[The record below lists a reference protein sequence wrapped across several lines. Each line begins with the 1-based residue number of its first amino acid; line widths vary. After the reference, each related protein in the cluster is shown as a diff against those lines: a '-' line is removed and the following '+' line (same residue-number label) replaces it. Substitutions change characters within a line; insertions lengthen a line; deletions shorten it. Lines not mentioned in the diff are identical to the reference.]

1 MLFKVHSPAGA
12 ARKKQ
17 NNSRTHRKN
26 KHSTRKKI
34 HISLIVLMF
43 WSPTPRDRKNSKIL
57 PQNPPQSL
65 RGPPRDSEIEQLV
78 ASGGGRGP
86 PNICFAPPRAAPK
99 SHLERSWRPHW
110 APMAPRSAPAGSKPS
125 FWTLWGLSGE
135 RCSSILL
142 IFTCVLHVLLRR
154 FVCVF
159 VFVLVFAPF
168 FLQPSQRKI

>member
-86 PNICFAPPRAAPK
+86 PNICFAPPPGPPPRAIWSAPGA
-99 SHLERSWRPHW
+99 HIGPLWRPE
-110 APMAPRSAPAGSKPS
+110 APRRAPSPHFGPSGGSLGS
-125 FWTLWGLSGE
+125 V
-135 RCSSILL
+135 
-142 IFTCVLHVLLRR
+142 VLQ
-154 FVCVF
+154 FC
-159 VFVLVFAPF
+159 
-168 FLQPSQRKI
+168 